1 MSVEAKI
8 YSSGM
13 SCILIWFPK
22 SESWSEEDGSDYQ
35 DDKEGE
41 PTGPPEKDEK
51 EVQEGNAPKDEVK
64 VEGGEAGPMPEMP
77 TKMPSPEGMNDQEN
91 GCGNFLGFRK
101 SQAQPSKYDRSW
113 QFWN

>member
-1 MSVEAKI
+1 
-8 YSSGM
+8 M
-13 SCILIWFPK
+13 SCILIWFPQ

-41 PTGPPEKDEK
+41 PTGPPKDEK

-91 GCGNFLGFRK
+91 WCGIFLGFRK
-101 SQAQPSKYDRSW
+101 SSTALKIR
-113 QFWN
+113 

>member
-1 MSVEAKI
+1 
-8 YSSGM
+8 M

-22 SESWSEEDGSDYQ
+22 SDEFSEEGSDYQ

-41 PTGPPEKDEK
+41 ATGPPKDEK

-64 VEGGEAGPMPEMP
+64 VEGGEGGPMPEMP

-91 GCGNFLGFRK
+91 GCGNFFGFRK
-101 SQAQPSKYDRSW
+101 SQAQPAKYDRSW
-113 QFWN
+113 QLWN

>member
-1 MSVEAKI
+1 
-8 YSSGM
+8 M

-41 PTGPPEKDEK
+41 PTGPPKDTSADEK

>member
-1 MSVEAKI
+1 
-8 YSSGM
+8 M

-41 PTGPPEKDEK
+41 PTGPPKDGKDEK

-91 GCGNFLGFRK
+91 WCGNILGFRK
-101 SQAQPSKYDRSW
+101 SSTALKIR
-113 QFWN
+113 